1 MSDQGNAQNPGAWGQ
16 PEQPQQPYGQPQYG
30 DPTRPYEPTP
40 PYEATPP
47 NEPPA
52 YQPPPPY
59 GQPTQPYGQPPAY
72 GQPPGYG
79 QPYGDPGQPQYGQP
93 GYGAPPP
100 GFGPGGPGG
109 PTGPGGPGQP
119 AGGGGRRGLW
129 AGIGLVALLV
139 LGIGAFLL
147 LSGGDSSSASP
158 KDPVKTFM
166 EAGKTLDFDKAKSVL
181 CKADLN
187 DPDLVKQED
196 ADRVVSYTIGTVT
209 KKDSDHATVR
219 VSVVTKGE
227 SKAQSADLPVKK
239 EGGKWKVC
247 VSDMFANLP
256 TSLPTGFSSGIPS
269 EFPTNLI
276 PTGLPTEV
284 TDLPSGLP
292 SGLPTSG
299 ICASAED
306 ALTPAETYMGLASF
320 GFTSVAQ
327 ACVYQDSVPQSVTA
341 RLSGGTLYTPG
352 QDKTGDDNHGPK
364 GEYDFTSIDG
374 SKKVTV
380 TVTKQSD
387 GKYYVT
393 GVDIH

>member
-1 MSDQGNAQNPGAWGQ
+1 MSDQGTPQDPGAWGQ
-16 PEQPQQPYGQPQYG
+16 QPGQQP
-30 DPTRPYEPTP
+30 P
-40 PYEATPP
+40 PPP
-47 NEPPA
+47 P
-52 YQPPPPY
+52 PPPPY
-59 GQPTQPYGQPPAY
+59 GQPPQPPAPPPDYPQQYPTQQYPPQPDY
-72 GQPPGYG
+72 GQQYPPQQPGQPGYGDTAQLPPGYG
-79 QPYGDPGQPQYGQP
+79 QPA
-93 GYGAPPP
+93 YGAPPP
-100 GFGPGGPGG
+100 PGGPGG
-109 PTGPGGPGQP
+109 PGVPGQE
-119 AGGGGRRGLW
+119 GGKGRRGLF
-129 AGIGLVALLV
+129 AGLGVVAVAILAV
-139 LGIGAFLL
+139 LAYFLFFAGSSGA
-147 LSGGDSSSASP
+147 GTPQDA
-158 KDPVKTFM
+158 VKKLFD
-166 EAGKTLDFDKAKSVL
+166 AGKTLDVNKAMKVL
-181 CKADLN
+181 CKADKSNTELTTFTK
-187 DPDLVKQED
+187 PTES
-196 ADRVVSYTIGTVT
+196 DRVKSYTIGTVT